1 MQAFFSFFGNEVTY
15 TIFLWLLQ
23 QYETT
28 VRDKTMNVK
37 KASVKAPPQ
46 WDVGDF
52 PYFMFYILPRSEK
65 ASSPKI
71 IIIKKIIF

>member
-46 WDVGDF
+46 
-52 PYFMFYILPRSEK
+52 
-65 ASSPKI
+65 
-71 IIIKKIIF
+71 